1 MNRRLV
7 LGGLLALLTGCTGAK
22 FKPSAGAAKY
32 PRFKGQV
39 RVLERLPAAEDYES
53 LGVVIV
59 TGAEATR
66 DESLRRRAIKEGSAP
81 WRQCNCLAGR
91 HQAGALPGRRDAEEA
106 RRLRAA
112 IGHLKLGDRL
122 PILGPPRS

>member
-66 DESLRRRAIKEGSAP
+66 DESLRRRAIKEAARRGANAIVWQGDIKLVP
-81 WRQCNCLAGR
+81 YR
-91 HQAGALPGRRDAEEA
+91 AGATQKKLAA
-106 RRLRAA
+106 FALRL
-112 IGHLKLGDRL
+112 GT
-122 PILGPPRS
+122 